1 MDDSDPLKN
10 MMLTI
15 KGFSSIKKISEQEK
29 KVIFPLIKA
38 RLGFIILLTW
48 REFVLNNQEQY
59 MVEQK
64 ASMKHYIEVL
74 SKEGI
79 KEQFEKEL

>member
-1 MDDSDPLKN
+1 MLAARINMDDSDPLKN

-15 KGFSSIKKISEQEK
+15 KGFCSIKKISEQEK

-48 REFVLNNQEQY
+48 R
-59 MVEQK
+59 
-64 ASMKHYIEVL
+64 
-74 SKEGI
+74 
-79 KEQFEKEL
+79 